1 MASSGGN
8 STKRL
13 PLSRT
18 RKRLKF
24 ERRIRLSLWLLA
36 APTIL
41 VGALLLQ
48 AKGVSFVV
56 QSSILV
62 IFILCW
68 WLALSVFM
76 EQIIRPLQTLANV
89 VAALREDDY
98 SFRARG
104 ARRDDALGDL
114 AIEINALATMLQSQ
128 RVSALEAAALL
139 QRVVDSLETP
149 VLTLDQENILRL
161 LNPAGARVLG
171 LKATKAIGQSAER
184 LGLADLLATPD
195 EGVISLEGLASQNR
209 LKPSR
214 WMVRR
219 TIFRQHGVPQTLV
232 LLSDVSTALREEE
245 RQAWQRLI
253 RVLGHEINNSL
264 APIKSI
270 AGSLRSRLPVLFP
283 SAPEGGVDFE
293 RGLRVI
299 EDRSESLNRFVQAYR
314 LVAQLPTP
322 SIRLVALRPLIEH
335 TASLETRLAID
346 IVAGADINVSVDP
359 DQVGQLLIN
368 LMKNAVEAA
377 IGVQEDSSSYSTRL
391 AGSLPAVQVS
401 WTLQKSIAAIA
412 IRDNGPGLTNSSNLF
427 VPFYTTKKN
436 GTGVGLLLARQIAEA
451 NGGTVALA
459 NRTDIVGCEA
469 IVSLPASVAVEETAR
484 IESRA

>member
-1 MASSGGN
+1 
-8 STKRL
+8 
-13 PLSRT
+13 
-18 RKRLKF
+18 
-24 ERRIRLSLWLLA
+24 
-36 APTIL
+36 
-41 VGALLLQ
+41 
-48 AKGVSFVV
+48 
-56 QSSILV
+56 
-62 IFILCW
+62 
-68 WLALSVFM
+68 
-76 EQIIRPLQTLANV
+76 
-89 VAALREDDY
+89 
-98 SFRARG
+98 
-104 ARRDDALGDL
+104 
-114 AIEINALATMLQSQ
+114 
-128 RVSALEAAALL
+128 
-139 QRVVDSLETP
+139 
-149 VLTLDQENILRL
+149 
-161 LNPAGARVLG
+161 
-171 LKATKAIGQSAER
+171 
-184 LGLADLLATPD
+184 
-195 EGVISLEGLASQNR
+195 
-209 LKPSR
+209 
-214 WMVRR
+214 
-219 TIFRQHGVPQTLV
+219 
-232 LLSDVSTALREEE
+232 
-245 RQAWQRLI
+245 
-253 RVLGHEINNSL
+253 
-264 APIKSI
+264 
-270 AGSLRSRLPVLFP
+270 
-283 SAPEGGVDFE
+283 
-293 RGLRVI
+293 
-299 EDRSESLNRFVQAYR
+299 
-314 LVAQLPTP
+314 VAQLPTP

>member
-8 STKRL
+8 SKKRL

-24 ERRIRLSLWLLA
+24 ERRIRLWLWLLA
-36 APTIL
+36 TPAI
-41 VGALLLQ
+41 VAGALLFQ
-48 AKGVSFVV
+48 AKGVSFLV
-56 QSSILV
+56 QLSILV

-68 WLALSVFM
+68 WLALSVLM

-128 RVSALEAAALL
+128 RVSALEASALL

-171 LKATKAIGQSAER
+171 LKATKAIGQSAEL

-195 EGVISLEGLASQNR
+195 EGVISLEGLTSQNR

-219 TIFRQHGVPQTLV
+219 TIFRQHGIPQTLV

-270 AGSLRSRLPVLFP
+270 AGSLRSRLSGLFP
-283 SAPEGGVDFE
+283 STLDGGTDFE

-322 SIRLVALRPLIEH
+322 SIRLVPLRPLIEH
-335 TASLETRLAID
+335 VASLETRLAID
-346 IVAGADINVSVDP
+346 VVAGADVNVSVDP

-368 LMKNAVEAA
+368 LLKNAVEAA
-377 IGVQEDSSSYSTRL
+377 IGAQEDSSSYASRS
-391 AGSLPAVQVS
+391 AGFPPVVQVS
-401 WTLQKSIAAIA
+401 WTLRQSIAAIA

-451 NGGTVALA
+451 NGGTVVLS
-459 NRTDIVGCEA
+459 NRTDAVGCEA
-469 IVSLPASVAVEETAR
+469 LVNLPASAVVEETVR